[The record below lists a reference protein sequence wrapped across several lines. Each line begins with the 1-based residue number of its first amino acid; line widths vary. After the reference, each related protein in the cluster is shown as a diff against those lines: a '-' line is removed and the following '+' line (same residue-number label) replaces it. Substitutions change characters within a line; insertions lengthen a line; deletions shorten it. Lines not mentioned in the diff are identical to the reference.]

1 MARDAGIQ
9 VEGVKQLRK
18 SMTAAGLSLADLK
31 DSHKEAAQIAA
42 RASADDAPRVTGRLQ
57 RSIRGAGTKT
67 AGIVRAG
74 SKAVPYGPAIHWGR
88 RFWPSKTHPRA
99 TRSVVR
105 GALFISR
112 GAQASESRW
121 LPVYE
126 RALDD
131 SIQQVKGI

>member
-1 MARDAGIQ
+1 VAQDAGIK

-18 SMTAAGLSLADLK
+18 TLTAAGHSLADLK
-31 DSHKEAAQIAA
+31 DSHKAAANIAA
-42 RASADDAPRVTGRLQ
+42 RASADLAPRVTGRLS
-57 RSIRGAGTKT
+57 RTIRGAGTKT

-74 SKAVPYGPAIHWGR
+74 NKAAPYAAAIHWGR
-88 RFWPSKTHPRA
+88 RYWPNKTHPRR

-105 GALFISR
+105 GALFISE
-112 GAQASESRW
+112 GARSSEGRW

-131 SIQQVKGI
+131 SIQLVKGI